1 MIKASAKDK
10 KICMGLSAAEEVQV
24 EAAYEYQ
31 YQDSEQQLIVAGVVC
46 KQQDDNDQENDIVL
60 L

>member
-1 MIKASAKDK
+1 
-10 KICMGLSAAEEVQV
+10 MGLSAAEEVQV